1 MVAHLFFPT
10 VYGRKLW
17 TKLVDEKK
25 VLETV
30 HAGTEALFIATIESK
45 YSRTKNGEQILLE
58 LEYLVSEKNR
68 ITHKCYYCKQSQS
81 GKRKTTK
88 NSKEML
94 GRADMIFLFQRV

>member
-58 LEYLVSEKNR
+58 LEYLVSEKTR
-68 ITHKCYYCKQSQS
+68 ITHKCHYCNSVNLAKQKSS
-81 GKRKTTK
+81 KTVRKCWVEQT
-88 NSKEML
+88 
-94 GRADMIFLFQRV
+94 